1 MDALVSVLVEAETKQ
16 DAGYLK
22 KAVGDKAIFRQ
33 AILDTDFDTLFA
45 SLDVQAHPQSCTVL
59 THHVVSLCQEKLRKE
74 ANIAAFEEPNSSKV
88 SGSPMGEAKA
98 IQTTVNFAAFLRF
111 SSVLLLRGDVKA
123 INGLFPSEFS
133 KICRCTAAVAS
144 QADQRENAPLVLQA
158 FKRVII
164 ELGGIF
170 PGCLFP
176 AHIGLLKVALAS
188 QSAASTLDVLNNSIY
203 TVEPKQT
210 GLCTKELLLY
220 FYYGG
225 MIYAHVKLYKKATEF
240 FLNCVICP
248 SRVLSSIAIEAY
260 KKYYLV
266 SLLAHGIPP
275 PELPRSVSP
284 VVKRNAP
291 SLVRSYKQFAEAYKR
306 RDFPAMNI
314 IAQENLE
321 EFQGDDN
328 LSLVCHCLLAYKRHQ
343 IKALQD
349 TFITVSLEKVAKGVV
364 LSSVD
369 NAEKEIQ
376 DMIDRKELAARIDKE
391 TKMIA
396 FFDNEEFYNDES
408 ALESLRERVAKIEM
422 LSRSIDGVDETVSLS
437 KEYLLTIPKPDVE
450 SDPLSD
456 TSGSGKKA

>member
-22 KAVGDKAIFRQ
+22 RAMETKLLLTDNPGHRFRYPFCV
-33 AILDTDFDTLFA
+33 AR
-45 SLDVQAHPQSCTVL
+45 HPGPPTKLHGAGPSHGQFMSG
-59 THHVVSLCQEKLRKE
+59 KLRR
-74 ANIAAFEEPNSSKV
+74 
-88 SGSPMGEAKA
+88 EAKLLLSKN
-98 IQTTVNFAAFLRF
+98 QTLLRF
-111 SSVLLLRGDVKA
+111 QVVVLWRSENNSNHGKFCRVFTIFICTASRGDVKA

-133 KICRCTAAVAS
+133 EICRCTAAVAS

-210 GLCTKELLLY
+210 GLRTKELLLY

-328 LSLVCHCLLAYKRHQ
+328 LSLG
-343 IKALQD
+343 
-349 TFITVSLEKVAKGVV
+349 VSLFAC
-364 LSSVD
+364 L
-369 NAEKEIQ
+369 
-376 DMIDRKELAARIDKE
+376 
-391 TKMIA
+391 
-396 FFDNEEFYNDES
+396 
-408 ALESLRERVAKIEM
+408 
-422 LSRSIDGVDETVSLS
+422 
-437 KEYLLTIPKPDVE
+437 
-450 SDPLSD
+450 
-456 TSGSGKKA
+456 

>member
-1 MDALVSVLVEAETKQ
+1 MS
-16 DAGYLK
+16 G
-22 KAVGDKAIFRQ
+22 
-33 AILDTDFDTLFA
+33 
-45 SLDVQAHPQSCTVL
+45 
-59 THHVVSLCQEKLRKE
+59 KLRKE
-74 ANIAAFEEPNSSKV
+74 ANIAASEELNSSKV
-88 SGSPMGEAKA
+88 SGSPMGKATA

-349 TFITVSLEKVAKGVV
+349 TFITVSLEKVAKEVV

-376 DMIDRKELAARIDKE
+376 DMIDRKELSARIDKE

-408 ALESLRERVAKIEM
+408 ALESCANE
-422 LSRSIDGVDETVSLS
+422 
-437 KEYLLTIPKPDVE
+437 
-450 SDPLSD
+450 
-456 TSGSGKKA
+456 